1 MKLAFPHLTEI
12 LTPPGNPTPG
22 SQFGGALPS
31 EILSSSISRN
41 GGISPLKNF
50 NTLLDTIPYKAIPVS
65 IFPPF
70 ALPRTFEAKSVIFME
85 DPDILKYPVKRS
97 LLSDAQKWISL
108 YVRGYK
114 TIEKQ
119 FKCLHTRIF
128 ALSHR
133 NEIKAMQRKSR
144 FLPHY
149 KNRRKIE
156 IEDINSIDDCIEGI
170 EEPLYGFR
178 INITLLK
185 DSPCIL
191 GSTCDMSSNYKLIND
206 YYDKQSFESYGKDFL
221 PLSRPK
227 CLVQFSERAPGCQD
241 SKNVYNNYFL

>member
-170 EEPLYGFR
+170 EEPLYGFQ

-185 DSPCIL
+185 DSPCIM
-191 GSTCDMSSNYKLIND
+191 GSTCDISSNSEPINN